1 MRHIFHRVVVRI
13 MSLFE
18 QCFKDEDK
26 NTEFETLVNPYL
38 LKLASLRLDWLHV
51 KPLSKTM
58 WLAKDELGLSRII
71 AFMYQQFFLNMKS
84 RETANMFKNSLAALR
99 QLLNSLQIVTALL
112 MSPHKPAG
120 VVMDKHIE
128 VFLLRYHWFCQL
140 YYVADKVFLGYH

>member
-112 MSPHKPAG
+112 NVSTQTSRGGHGQAHRSISVALPLVLSA
-120 VVMDKHIE
+120 
-128 VFLLRYHWFCQL
+128 LLCR
-140 YYVADKVFLGYH
+140 